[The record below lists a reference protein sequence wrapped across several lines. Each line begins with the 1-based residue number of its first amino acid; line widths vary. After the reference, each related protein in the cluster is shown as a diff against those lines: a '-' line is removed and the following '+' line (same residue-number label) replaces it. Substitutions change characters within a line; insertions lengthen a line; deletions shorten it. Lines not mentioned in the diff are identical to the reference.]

1 MKKFILSS
9 LLLPVLALAEEVA
22 VAAEAVVEPV
32 INSGDTAWM
41 MMSTA
46 LVMLMTP
53 VGLALFYGG
62 MTRAKNVLNTY
73 AMVFGAFVVGFI
85 VWIVAGYSLAFG
97 TMEGPLN
104 QVIGGFGNVMLNG
117 IAWTDFT
124 NVDLGQLY
132 PKYVFV
138 VFQGTFAAITVAIAS
153 GSVIE
158 RLKFSTWMVF
168 VAIWVLA
175 VYAPITHM
183 VWGGGYLF
191 NEGALDFAGGTV
203 VHMNGGLAG
212 LVLALLVGK
221 RAGYPKIAMKP
232 ASVVLTALGA
242 GLLWFGWYG
251 FNGGSAFGANA
262 IAGVA
267 YLTTTIAAS
276 IATITW
282 IALEY
287 MVFKKATLLG
297 AATGAIAGL
306 VAITPAAGFVLVQ
319 GAFII
324 GIVGAVFAF
333 FGVMILKKKLGY
345 DDSLDAF
352 GVHFLAGLWGAIA
365 TGIFAVNDKALL
377 WDGPL
382 KASGDRMGQIMVQL
396 ESVAIVGAFTLI
408 GTVVVYYI
416 AMAITGGS
424 RVNDEEESM
433 GLDESVHGERGFN
446 L

>member
-1 MKKFILSS
+1 
-9 LLLPVLALAEEVA
+9 
-22 VAAEAVVEPV
+22 
-32 INSGDTAWM
+32 
-41 MMSTA
+41 
-46 LVMLMTP
+46 
-53 VGLALFYGG
+53 
-62 MTRAKNVLNTY
+62 
-73 AMVFGAFVVGFI
+73 
-85 VWIVAGYSLAFG
+85 
-97 TMEGPLN
+97 
-104 QVIGGFGNVMLNG
+104 
-117 IAWTDFT
+117 
-124 NVDLGQLY
+124 
-132 PKYVFV
+132 
-138 VFQGTFAAITVAIAS
+138 
-153 GSVIE
+153 
-158 RLKFSTWMVF
+158 
-168 VAIWVLA
+168 
-175 VYAPITHM
+175 
-183 VWGGGYLF
+183 
-191 NEGALDFAGGTV
+191 
-203 VHMNGGLAG
+203 
-212 LVLALLVGK
+212 
-221 RAGYPKIAMKP
+221 
-232 ASVVLTALGA
+232 
-242 GLLWFGWYG
+242 
-251 FNGGSAFGANA
+251 GGSAFGANA

-306 VAITPAAGFVLVQ
+306 VAITPAAGFVLVP

-333 FGVMILKKKLGY
+333 FGVMVLKKKLGY

-396 ESVAIVGAFTLI
+396 ESVALVGAFTLI

-433 GLDESVHGERGFN
+433 GLDESLHGERGFN

>member
-1 MKKFILSS
+1 MKKWLLALS
-9 LLLPVLALAEEVA
+9 LLGTAAFAEDAAPVL
-22 VAAEAVVEPV
+22 
-32 INSGDTAWM
+32 NSGDTAWM

-73 AMVFGAFVVGFI
+73 AMVFGAFTVGFI
-85 VWIVAGYSLAFG
+85 VWIIAGYSLAFG

-104 QVIGGFGNVMLNG
+104 QVIGGFGNVLLNG
-117 IAWTDFT
+117 IAWTDLT

-158 RLKFSTWMVF
+158 RIKFSTWMVF
-168 VAIWVLA
+168 VAIWVAA

-221 RAGYPKIAMKP
+221 RAGYPKTAMKP
-232 ASVVLTALGA
+232 ASVILTALGA

-282 IALEY
+282 IGLEY

-324 GIVGAVFAF
+324 GILGAIIAF
-333 FGVMILKKKLGY
+333 FGVMVMKKKLGY

-382 KASGDRMGQIMVQL
+382 KASGDRMGQIIVQL
-396 ESVAIVGAFTLI
+396 ESVALVGAFTLI

-424 RVNDEEESM
+424 RVNDE
-433 GLDESVHGERGFN
+433 SVHGERGFN

>member
-1 MKKFILSS
+1 MKKFML
-9 LLLPVLALAEEVA
+9 LLLPLLALADGT
-22 VAAEAVVEPV
+22 AAAAAPV
-32 INSGDTAWM
+32 LNSGDTAWM
-41 MMSTA
+41 LISTA

-53 VGLALFYGG
+53 IGLALFYGG
-62 MTRAKNVLNTY
+62 MTRAKNILNTY
-73 AMVFGAFVVGFI
+73 AMVFGAFAVGFI
-85 VWIVAGYSLAFG
+85 VWIIVGFSIAFG
-97 TMEGPLN
+97 TADGSMN
-104 QVIGGFGNVMLNG
+104 QIIGGFGNVMLNG
-117 IAWTDFT
+117 IKWDDFT
-124 NVDLGQLY
+124 SVELGQLY

-168 VAIWVLA
+168 VALWTVV
-175 VYAPITHM
+175 VYAPIAHM

-191 NEGALDFAGGTV
+191 SLGALDFAGGTV

-212 LVLALLVGK
+212 LILAVLVGK
-221 RAGYPKIAMKP
+221 RVGYPKTAMKP
-232 ASVVLTALGA
+232 ASVVLTAVGA
-242 GLLWFGWYG
+242 GMLWFGWYG
-251 FNGGSAFGANA
+251 FNAGSAFGANA

-267 YLTTTIAAS
+267 MLSTTIAAAV
-276 IATITW
+276 ATITW

-297 AATGAIAGL
+297 AASGAIAGL
-306 VAITPAAGFVLVQ
+306 VAITPAAGFVLVE

-324 GIVGAVFAF
+324 GIMGAMIAF
-333 FGVMILKKKLGY
+333 FGVMVMKKKLGY

-377 WDGPL
+377 WAGPL
-382 KASGDRMGQIMVQL
+382 KDAGDRMGQIMVQL
-396 ESVAIVGAFTLI
+396 ESVAIVGTFTLV

-424 RVNDEEESM
+424 RVNEEEESM